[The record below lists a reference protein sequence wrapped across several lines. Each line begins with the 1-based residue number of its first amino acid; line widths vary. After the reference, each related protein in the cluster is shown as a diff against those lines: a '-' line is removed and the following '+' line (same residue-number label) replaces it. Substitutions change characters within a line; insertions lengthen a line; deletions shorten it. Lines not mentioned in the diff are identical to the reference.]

1 MKLTAQELAYVGAQG
16 LYVTEKCDG
25 CGRLLNQSFRHT
37 IAGKPEVYCSPA
49 CRDLVFF
56 GNCKEATKHST
67 PGKCLY
73 CRGSLEGK
81 KRGAHYC
88 DEICKK
94 RWARARRSSST
105 VEPQITGTPTQLN
118 QRVATPEKGGQGDCA
133 TSQFQPPK
141 NAPGEVFA
149 ESRFQCEKDPL
160 GAEVAD
166 LSSVGI
172 LRRRCAERPNF
183 LTKWQLK

>member
-1 MKLTAQELAYVGAQG
+1 MKLTAPELAYVCAQG

-25 CGRLLNQSFRHT
+25 CGRLLNQTFRHT
-37 IAGKPEVYCSPA
+37 IAGKPEVYCSAA
-49 CRDLVFF
+49 CRDLLFF
-56 GNCKEATKHST
+56 GNCKEATKRAT
-67 PGKCLY
+67 PGKCAY
-73 CRGSLEGK
+73 CGGSLKGK
-81 KRGAHYC
+81 KRDSIFCVDACRKAHSR
-88 DEICKK
+88 ETERITT
-94 RWARARRSSST
+94 RE
-105 VEPQITGTPTQLN
+105 VEKSRTPTQLN
-118 QRVATPEKGGQGDCA
+118 QRVATPKTGGQGDCA

-141 NAPGEVFA
+141 NAPGEVFG

-160 GAEVAD
+160 GAKVAD